1 MKISS
6 RTLILA
12 IAIFA
17 IQPIT
22 YGAWLAIIPVV
33 KAQLGLSKAELAMA
47 LLGMPFATVI
57 SLQFASRLIDRFGPR
72 RVLASL
78 FPVQAIALMLPGLA
92 PSQATL
98 FVGLMLA
105 GAVMA
110 FMQVALNVYAGRLEK
125 QSAVSVMN
133 RCHGAWAVG
142 LMLGTLGIPMLIWL
156 GPALA
161 VFVIG
166 LVSGVVGITVSLS
179 LPHLGAPVGQASPA
193 RRRLR
198 ELPVALILISIS
210 ILSITMSEGAMADWG
225 AVYMS
230 ERMPA
235 DSVYFG
241 LGVTVYAAFVAI
253 GRLAG
258 DALKL
263 RIGAVALARI
273 MLSFAL
279 VGLGLIALPLPLGAA
294 FVGFACIGLGLSV
307 GFPLGVSAVAAL
319 DDVHEGANI
328 AIMSSIALCGF
339 LIGPPLIGFL
349 SELIS
354 LRYALLALVPGL
366 ILSMLLSNRLSN
378 R

>member
-1 MKISS
+1 MKIPF
-6 RTLILA
+6 RTLILT

-17 IQPIT
+17 LQPIT
-22 YGAWLAIIPVV
+22 YGAWLAIIPIV
-33 KAQLGLSKAELAMA
+33 KAQLGLSKAELALA

-72 RVLASL
+72 RVLAAL
-78 FPVQAIALMLPGLA
+78 FPLQAFALMLPGLA
-92 PSQATL
+92 PSQVTL
-98 FVGLMLA
+98 FAGLMLV

-110 FMQVALNVYAGRLEK
+110 VMEVALNVYAGRLEK
-125 QSAVSVMN
+125 ESTASVMN

-142 LMLGTLGIPMLIWL
+142 MMLGTLGIPLLIWL
-156 GPALA
+156 GPAAA
-161 VFVIG
+161 VFIIG
-166 LVSGVVGITVSLS
+166 LISGTAGVAVSLS
-179 LPHLGAPVGQASPA
+179 LPHLGAPVGQASPP

-198 ELPVALILISIS
+198 ELPVALILISIAT
-210 ILSITMSEGAMADWG
+210 LSITMSEGAMADWG

-235 DSVYFG
+235 DSLYFG
-241 LGVTVYAAFVAI
+241 LGVTVYAAFVAF
-253 GRLAG
+253 GRFAG

-273 MLSFAL
+273 MLTFAL
-279 VGLGLIALPLPLGAA
+279 IGLALIALPLPLWAA
-294 FVGFACIGLGLSV
+294 FVGFACVGLGLSV
-307 GFPLGVSAVAAL
+307 GFPLGISAIAAL

-366 ILSMLLSNRLSN
+366 ILSILLSHRLAG